1 MTNNGSSLQ
10 NQMDLMQYLLD
21 KRTYL
26 KNEAGI
32 GRYIWYKTID

>member
-1 MTNNGSSLQ
+1 MKNNGSSLQ

-26 KNEAGI
+26 KNEIGI
-32 GRYIWYKTID
+32 GRYIYGTKT